1 MITINKYSNKMKKLL
16 LVVLLSFF
24 ALQNGY
30 ASNEKDYRLL
40 SPDRKIVL
48 EISVGN
54 KITFKATMDNK
65 ELFSSLPLSV
75 EISSGKVFGINSKA
89 VTVKSYSKAE
99 SIESP
104 FYRFKSIKSEYNL
117 LDIKFKDDFGLL
129 FASSNEGFA
138 YRFYLT
144 SKEDLIIVNENSGVK
159 FSSDRLAYLP
169 YVRGAKANK
178 FQSSFQSQYDVVNL
192 SKGDTSKIIITPLTI
207 VIDEYTKL
215 TLAESNVVSYPGL
228 LYKVSENFTLKPI
241 FTPYPAE
248 TYNHEKRKQEMV
260 KSFENYI
267 AKTSGKSDL
276 PWRIF
281 VISTSDTQLPVNN
294 MVYELADNSRIDDH
308 SWIKPGKIAWDW
320 WNDWGITGVDF
331 KVGINNQTY
340 KYFIDFASKN
350 NIEYVVLDEGWS
362 LPSKGDIMSSIPEI
376 DIDLLARYAR
386 EKNVGLIL
394 WVVGNVLDSKLE
406 EACKFYSKKG
416 IKGFK
421 VDFFDRDDQPVKERI
436 IRIAQKCADY
446 KLVLD
451 LHGVN
456 RPAGINRTF
465 PNILNLEGVFGL
477 EELKWDANADM
488 VQYDVTAPF
497 IRMLA
502 GPFDY
507 TQGAMTNATKKD
519 FRVIYS
525 NPMSQGTRA
534 HQFGTY
540 IVFDSPLVTLC
551 DAPSAYIKEQESAD
565 FIVSIPTYFDFTRV
579 LEGKIGEYIV
589 TARKRGDNWYIGGL
603 NNWTAR
609 TIKVD
614 LSFLGEGNYRATIMK
629 DGLNANKRAQD
640 YKKEVIDITTS
651 SVFEIPMAQGGGFAI
666 KIEL

>member
-1 MITINKYSNKMKKLL
+1 MKKILL
-16 LVVLLSFF
+16 ATLLTLF
-24 ALQNGY
+24 ALQSSY
-30 ASNEKDYRLL
+30 ASNEKTFRIL
-40 SPDRKIVL
+40 SPNNKIMV
-48 EISVGN
+48 EINVGN
-54 KITFKATMDNK
+54 EITFNVIREKR
-65 ELFSSLPLSV
+65 ELFKGLPLSV
-75 EISSGKVFGINSKA
+75 ETAAGKIFGTNPKIVS
-89 VTVKSYSKAE
+89 VKSYFKTDSTV
-99 SIESP
+99 SP
-104 FYRFKSIKSEYNL
+104 FYRFKTIKSEYNM
-117 LDIKFKDDFGLL
+117 LDIKFKDNFGLL

-138 YRFYLT
+138 YKFYFN

-159 FSSDRLAYLP
+159 FSSDCQAYLP

-178 FQSSFQSQYDVVNL
+178 FQASFQSLYDVVNL
-192 SKGDTSKIIITPLTI
+192 SKVDTSRIIITPLTI
-207 VIDEYTKL
+207 VLDEDIKL

-228 LYKVSENFTLKPI
+228 FYKVSETFSLKPI

-248 TYNHEKRKQEMV
+248 TFNHEKRKQEMV
-260 KSFENYI
+260 KSFENHI
-267 AKTSGKSDL
+267 ARINGKSDL

-294 MVYELADNSRIDDH
+294 MVYELADKCAITDP

-331 KVGINNQTY
+331 KVGINNETY
-340 KYFIDFASKN
+340 KYFIDFASKQ

-406 EACKFYSKKG
+406 EACKYYSEKG

-421 VDFFDRDDQPVKERI
+421 VDFFDRDDQQVKERI

-456 RPAGINRTF
+456 RPAGINRKY

-551 DAPSAYIKEQESAD
+551 DAPSAYIKEKESAD
-565 FIVSIPTYFDFTRV
+565 FIASIPTYFDFTRV

-589 TARKRGDNWYIGGL
+589 TARKKGDNWYVGGL
-603 NNWTAR
+603 NNWTDR
-609 TIKVD
+609 TIKID
-614 LSFLGEGNYRATIMK
+614 LSFLEEGKYRATIMK

-651 SVFEIPMAQGGGFAI
+651 SVLEIPMAQGGGFAV
-666 KIEL
+666 KIERL

>member
-1 MITINKYSNKMKKLL
+1 MKKILL
-16 LVVLLSFF
+16 AILLTLF

-30 ASNEKDYRLL
+30 SSNEKTFRLL
-40 SPDRKIVL
+40 SPDNKIMV
-48 EISVGN
+48 EIKVGN
-54 KITFKATMDNK
+54 DITFNATRDRK
-65 ELFSSLPLSV
+65 DLFKSLPLSV
-75 EISSGKVFGINSKA
+75 ETGAGKIFGANPGIVS
-89 VTVKSYSKAE
+89 VKSYSKAD
-99 SIESP
+99 SIVSP
-104 FYRFKSIKSEYNL
+104 FYRFNAIKSEYNM
-117 LDIKFKDDFGLL
+117 LDIKFKDNFGLL

-138 YRFYLT
+138 YKFYFN
-144 SKEDLIIVNENSGVK
+144 SKEDLIIINENTGVK
-159 FSSDRLAYLP
+159 FSSDRQAYLP

-178 FQSSFQSQYDVVNL
+178 FQASFQSQYDVVNL
-192 SKGDTSKIIITPLTI
+192 SIADTSKIIITPLTI
-207 VIDEYTKL
+207 VIDENTKL

-228 LYKVSENFTLKPI
+228 FYKVSENFTLKPI

-248 TYNHEKRKQEMV
+248 TFNHEKRKQEMV
-260 KSFENYI
+260 KSFENHI
-267 AKTSGKSDL
+267 ARINGKGDL

-294 MVYELADNSRIDDH
+294 MVYELADKCVINDP

-331 KVGINNQTY
+331 KVGINNETY
-340 KYFIDFASKN
+340 KYFIDFASRQ

-362 LPSKGDIMSSIPEI
+362 LPSKGDIMSSIPDI
-376 DIDLLARYAR
+376 DIDMLAEYAK

-406 EACKFYSKKG
+406 EACKYYSEKG

-436 IRIAQKCADY
+436 ERIAQKCADY

-451 LHGVN
+451 LHGLN
-456 RPAGINRTF
+456 RPAGINRKY

-502 GPFDY
+502 GPLDY

-551 DAPSAYIKEQESAD
+551 DAPSAYIKEKESAD

-579 LEGKIGEYIV
+579 LEGKIGEFIV
-589 TARKRGDNWYIGGL
+589 TARKKGDNWYVGGL
-603 NNWTAR
+603 NNWTSR
-609 TIKVD
+609 TIKID
-614 LSFLGEGNYRATIMK
+614 LSFLEEGNYRATIMK

-640 YKKEVIDITTS
+640 YKKEVIDVTTS

-666 KIEL
+666 KIERL

>member
-1 MITINKYSNKMKKLL
+1 MKKILL
-16 LVVLLSFF
+16 ATLLALF
-24 ALQNGY
+24 ALQSSY
-30 ASNEKDYRLL
+30 ASNEKTFRLL
-40 SPDRKIVL
+40 SPD
-48 EISVGN
+48 N
-54 KITFKATMDNK
+54 KIIVEIKVGCDITFNAIK
-65 ELFSSLPLSV
+65 ENTQLFTSLPLSV
-75 EISSGKVFGINSKA
+75 ETGTGKIFGTNPKIVSIKEFSK
-89 VTVKSYSKAE
+89 VDSTM
-99 SIESP
+99 SP
-104 FYRFKSIKSEYNL
+104 FYRFKSIKSEYNM
-117 LDIKFKDDFGLL
+117 LDIKFKDNFGLL

-138 YRFYLT
+138 YKFYFN
-144 SKEDLIIVNENSGVK
+144 SKEDLIIVNENTGVK
-159 FSSDRLAYLP
+159 FSSDRQAYLP

-178 FQSSFQSQYDVVNL
+178 FQASFQSLYDVVNL
-192 SKGDTSKIIITPLTI
+192 SKADTSKIIITPLTI
-207 VIDEYTKL
+207 VIDDDTKL

-228 LYKVSENFTLKPI
+228 FYKVSENFSLKAI

-248 TYNHEKRKQEMV
+248 TFNHEKRKQEMV
-260 KSFENYI
+260 KSFENHI
-267 AKTSGKSDL
+267 AGINGKSDL

-294 MVYELADNSRIDDH
+294 MVYELADKCVISDP

-331 KVGINNQTY
+331 KVGINNDTY
-340 KYFIDFASKN
+340 KYFIDFASRQ

-362 LPSKGDIMSSIPEI
+362 LPAKGDIMSSIPEI
-376 DIDLLARYAR
+376 DIDLLARYAK

-394 WVVGNVLDSKLE
+394 WVVGNVLDSKLD
-406 EACKFYSKKG
+406 EACKYYSEKG

-436 IRIAQKCADY
+436 VRIAQKCADY

-456 RPAGINRTF
+456 RPAGINRKY

-551 DAPSAYIKEQESAD
+551 DAPSAYIKEKESAD

-579 LEGKIGEYIV
+579 LDGRIGEYIV

-614 LSFLGEGNYRATIMK
+614 LSFLEGGNYKATIMK

-651 SVFEIPMAQGGGFAI
+651 SVLEIPMAQGGGFAV
-666 KIEL
+666 KIERL